1 MKTSGDCPLSLL
13 RARLPIWERDSWKGR
28 GVVEAT
34 PHTVTMVG
42 ESQYCMVLLKERDGS
57 RMLPVWM
64 HVHRAQPIILWLRG
78 NRLRRPQTHDLF
90 IQMAEK
96 LGGELVQA
104 ALYQVKEGVLQARV
118 ELCRDRQEISL
129 NCAASDA
136 VVLAT
141 KKGVPIAVAD
151 EIMEMTGIVPE
162 PSLSERASSQSD
174 GKVERLA
181 AFRDF
186 IERLDLTGIGGPT

>member
-1 MKTSGDCPLSLL
+1 M
-13 RARLPIWERDSWKGR
+13 E
-28 GVVEAT
+28 VT
-34 PHTVTMVG
+34 PHTVIMAG

-57 RMLPVWM
+57 RILPIWM
-64 HVHRAQPIILWLRG
+64 RVHRAQPIILWLRG
-78 NRLRRPQTHDLF
+78 MRSRRPQTHGLF

-118 ELCRDRQEISL
+118 ELCRDGQEISL

-136 VVLAT
+136 IVLAT

-151 EIMEMTGIVPE
+151 EIMEVAGFIPE
-162 PSLSERASSQSD
+162 PSLSEGAPSQSD
-174 GKVERLA
+174 GKVERLS

-186 IERLDLTGIGGPT
+186 MEELDLRGIGGPA